1 MKVGNYLK
9 TSDIARDVGCHPN
22 TVRKYEEWGYIPKA
36 PRSHSNY
43 RLFNYFHLEHMR
55 LAWTAFSGLYPG
67 RSIKRS
73 AYKLVRQAA
82 SGDLGGSLEMAY
94 VHVALVQSEYAQ
106 AQAAADLLERWSAGI
121 STDATIGPL
130 MIGEASNLLGVTTDM
145 LRNWENNGL
154 IVVPRAQNG
163 YRQYGAVE
171 IGRLR
176 VIRMLVR
183 AGYSMM
189 AILRMLLE
197 LDKDKVGVRD
207 LRRILDTPRE
217 DEDVFT
223 AADQWLSTLENQ
235 EQKALQVIEILVRMI
250 EAQATE
256 GT

>member
-1 MKVGNYLK
+1 MVETFLK
-9 TSDIARDVGCHPN
+9 TSDIAKDVSCHPN
-22 TVRKYEEWGYIPKA
+22 TVRIYEEWGYIPKA
-36 PRSHSNY
+36 PRSPSNY
-43 RLFNYFHLEHMR
+43 RLFTYVHLEHMR
-55 LAWTAFSGLYPG
+55 LAWTAFSGPYPG
-67 RSIKRS
+67 RTIKRS
-73 AYKLVRQAA
+73 ANNLVRQAA

-94 VHVALVQSEYAQ
+94 IHVGLVQSEYAQ
-106 AQAAADLLERWSAGI
+106 AKAAADLLERWSAGA
-121 STDATIGPL
+121 STDATLGPL
-130 MIGEASNLLGVTTDM
+130 LIGETANLLSVTNDM

-154 IVVPRAQNG
+154 IMVPRAKNG

-189 AILRMLLE
+189 AILRMMLE
-197 LDKDKVGVRD
+197 LDKENADIRD

-235 EQKALQVIEILVRMI
+235 EQRALQVIEILVRMI
-250 EAQATE
+250 EVQTSE
-256 GT
+256 GR